1 MTLYELTTQFKELL
15 MLMED
20 PDIDPQVVA
29 DTMEGLEGDITEK
42 MEGYAICLKKLQ
54 AERDMFDAEA
64 KRQAANRD
72 RLDNH
77 MKRMKENMLVTMRV
91 LGVKKIKTEHFTV
104 SEVGNGGAKPMRITG
119 PVPPEYCTMVPD
131 NEKIRMA
138 LGEGELDF
146 AHLEERG
153 THLSV
158 K

>member
-1 MTLYELTTQFKELL
+1 MTLYELTEQFKELL
-15 MLMED
+15 WMMED
-20 PDIDPQVVA
+20 PDIDPQAVY

-54 AERDMFDAEA
+54 SEYDMFDAEA

-72 RLDNH
+72 RLGNH

-91 LGVKKIKTEHFTV
+91 LGVKKVKTEHFTV
-104 SEVGNGGAKPMRITG
+104 SEVGNGGQKPMRITG
-119 PVPPEYCTMVPD
+119 AVPPEYCTMVPD

-153 THLSV
+153 THLSI